1 MNYEP
6 NSAFKC
12 TTDGDSIGISAK
24 QECQKSDLIWGKWE
38 SNFSLQAFGRNTNKG
53 MSILA

>member
-24 QECQKSDLIWGKWE
+24 QECHKLDLIWGKWE

-53 MSILA
+53 MRILA